1 MSDTIPEKII
11 KAIEELEREL
21 NSRKTVCVRNS
32 CVALRGSIVAIEI
45 MKNDIY
51 PEYKARFYL
60 SNFTY
65 ILAVLDDDGKIVSIR
80 IEWPDLECYS

>member
-1 MSDTIPEKII
+1 MSNSNTIPEKII

-21 NSRKTVCVRNS
+21 NSRKTVCVRDS

-45 MKNDIY
+45 MKIGS
-51 PEYKARFYL
+51 EYRAKFYL

-65 ILAVLDDDGKIVSIR
+65 IFVLLDDDGKIDSIR
-80 IEWPDLECYS
+80 IEWPYLECYS